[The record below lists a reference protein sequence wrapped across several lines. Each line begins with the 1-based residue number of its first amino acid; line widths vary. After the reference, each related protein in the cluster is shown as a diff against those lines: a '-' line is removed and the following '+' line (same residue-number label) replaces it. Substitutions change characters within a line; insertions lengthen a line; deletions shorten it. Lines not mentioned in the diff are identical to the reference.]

1 MLKLLESIAAD
12 RFGYVSPN
20 NGPGPAERRITYSLI
35 RKPNIR
41 CGIIPH
47 LIFPVVSLPP
57 HPASV
62 TSASPTGTGRM
73 ASIPETIDA
82 GFPRQVSL
90 TARLKTLSQNG
101 TGFFIW
107 S

>member
-1 MLKLLESIAAD
+1 MLKLLGSIAAD

-35 RKPNIR
+35 
-41 CGIIPH
+41 
-47 LIFPVVSLPP
+47 FPS
-57 HPASV
+57 ASFPLRPV
-62 TSASPTGTGRM
+62 CATSASPTGTGRM